1 MEFSAVAKFI
11 LVGEHAVVYGEP
23 AIAFPVLALR
33 VTARLRDWGQPLS
46 IVFRDNDFSLIYA
59 PGQAHPLLKMIDL
72 VLGETGSEPP
82 QVCIEIES
90 GIPVA
95 SGLGS
100 GASLSA
106 AVGRALCGALGCV
119 LGNEALN
126 SLVYEIEK
134 MHHGTPSGIDN
145 TVIVYEQPMLYQHG
159 RGFKQL
165 DTFAQFHFVLGD
177 SGHASLTRPAVEDV
191 KRLYEKSEAA
201 KNIITQIGK
210 ITREAEQVIIRGDI
224 NALGSLLDLNH
235 VLLQKLTV
243 SSEELDHLVKAA
255 KSAGALG
262 AKLSGG
268 GRGGIMV
275 ALAKDQKQADA
286 IADALSLAGAAHT
299 YITTFGGSEK

>member
-33 VTARLRDWGQPLS
+33 ATARLRDWGQPLR
-46 IVFRDNDFSLIYA
+46 IVFRDTDFSLIYA
-59 PGQAHPLLKMIDL
+59 PGQPYPFLKMIDL
-72 VLGETGSEPP
+72 VLGKTGAEPP
-82 QVCIEIES
+82 KVCIEIES
-90 GIPVA
+90 DIPVA

-100 GASLSA
+100 GASLS
-106 AVGRALCGALGCV
+106 VVIGRALCGALGCV
-119 LGNEALN
+119 LEDGVLN

-145 TVIVYEQPMLYQHG
+145 TVIVYEQPIVYQRG
-159 RGFKQL
+159 RGFRQL
-165 DTFAQFHFVLGD
+165 DASGQFFFVLGD

-191 KRLYEKSEAA
+191 KRLYEESEVT
-201 KNIITQIGK
+201 KNVVAQIGK
-210 ITREAEQVIIRGDI
+210 ITQEAEQAIIRGDI
-224 NALGSLLDLNH
+224 NALGRLLDTNH
-235 VLLQKLTV
+235 ILLQKLTV

-268 GRGGIMV
+268 GRGGIML
-275 ALAKDQKQADA
+275 ALAKDQKHASI
-286 IADALSLAGAAHT
+286 IADALSSAGAAHT